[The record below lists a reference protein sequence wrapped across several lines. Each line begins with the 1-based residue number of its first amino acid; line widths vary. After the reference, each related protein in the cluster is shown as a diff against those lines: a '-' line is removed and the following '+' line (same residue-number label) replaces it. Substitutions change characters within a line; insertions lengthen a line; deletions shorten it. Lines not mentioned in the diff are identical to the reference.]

1 LDEIKNERRDSE
13 LSALYAISHAVD
25 MLAYSI
31 DGIADV
37 LKKMN
42 RSDTE
47 KITRLEQEVTDAIAV
62 IDRLMAERRVP
73 KNNFQKFPWD
83 A

>member
-31 DGIADV
+31 DGTTDV

-47 KITRLEQEVTDAIAV
+47 RITRLEQEVTDAIAV

-73 KNNFQKFPWD
+73 KNSPQKMPWD